1 MKRNILSENNDPVI
15 SFENYFINE
24 MKFRKSSDEDE
35 KNKFGINISIDENKK
50 FVKLKVI
57 LST

>member
-35 KNKFGINISIDENKK
+35 KNKFGIIKSHSFYRKRFDR
-50 FVKLKVI
+50 
-57 LST
+57 S